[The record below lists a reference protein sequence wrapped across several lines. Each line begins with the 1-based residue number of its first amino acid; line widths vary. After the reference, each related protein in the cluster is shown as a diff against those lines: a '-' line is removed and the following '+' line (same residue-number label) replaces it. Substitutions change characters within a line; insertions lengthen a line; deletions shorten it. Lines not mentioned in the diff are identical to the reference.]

1 MSSLL
6 IFLVGVLPAV
16 ALVLYI
22 YLLDKNQREP
32 LPWIFR
38 ATLYGV
44 LSGLASI
51 LIEGWLSQ
59 ANIQEGT
66 LDSAFYNSFVVAALT
81 EEGMKLFFLWLLL
94 RKNPYFD
101 ERMDCIVYAACVSMG
116 FAALENVGY
125 VVRAEE
131 AMEVALHRAIFSV
144 PAHFF
149 FGVFMGYFMSLA
161 IWGKPEKRLRNWILT
176 LLVPI
181 ILHGT
186 YDACLF
192 SMPLSDGIL
201 AVSLFIFIL
210 LGIYVWIGGHRHIV
224 RTLARDKKHMVGSP
238 NRQEGFY
245 NKEERSDKTINPM
258 GPVEPTPSVPVK
270 ESRVSVE
277 SFHVSEPTPH
287 VSESTSPT
295 GKRLFQS
302 PFSFEG
308 RIRRK
313 EFCYSYLIFLIW
325 YQIVLSKDSGS
336 SDFDMSSDW
345 FLLVTF
351 IPMLWFNFAQSCKR
365 CHDIGRSGWW
375 QIIPFF
381 SLWLMLAVGDS
392 GTNEYGDSPK

>member
-1 MSSLL
+1 MSPLL

-32 LPWIFR
+32 LPWIFK
-38 ATLYGV
+38 ATFYGV

-51 LIEGWLSQ
+51 LIESWLSQ

-66 LDSAFYNSFVVAALT
+66 LDSALYNSFVVAALT
-81 EEGMKLFFLWLLL
+81 EESMKLLFLWFLL

-131 AMEVALHRAIFSV
+131 TMQVALHRAIFSV

-161 IWGKPEKRLRNWILT
+161 IWGKPERRFHNWILT

-181 ILHGT
+181 ILHGI

-192 SMPLSDGIL
+192 SMPLSDDIL

-210 LGIYVWIGGHRHIV
+210 LGIYVWIGGHRNIV
-224 RTLARDKKHMVGSP
+224 RTLARDRKHMVEGP

-258 GPVEPTPSVPVK
+258 GTTETSYVPVE
-270 ESRVSVE
+270 ESRASVR

-287 VSESTSPT
+287 VSEPVSSPS
-295 GKRLFQS
+295 KRLFKG
-302 PFSFEG
+302 PFSFGG

-313 EFCYSYLIFLIW
+313 EFCYSYLIYLLW
-325 YQIVLSKDSGS
+325 YFTIEAKSNGTSDSVTFG
-336 SDFDMSSDW
+336 DW
-345 FLLVTF
+345 FLILTI

-365 CHDIGRSGWW
+365 CHDLGHSGWW
-375 QIIPFF
+375 QIIPFYT
-381 SLWLMLAVGDS
+381 LWLLLAEGDL
-392 GTNEYGDSPK
+392 GANEYGDSPK